1 MDPYKV
7 LEVEPSATQEDIKM
21 AYKRASMKCHPDKG
35 GDEEQFKLVQD
46 AYNILSNESKRNYYD
61 ASRKVYAKGEI
72 ILDSTKDIE
81 TKIKLAMG
89 NVIIERVK

>member
-1 MDPYKV
+1 MDLYKI
-7 LEVEPSATQEDIKM
+7 LGITSSASQEEIKS
-21 AYKRASMKCHPDKG
+21 AYKRASMKYHPDKG
-35 GDEEQFKLVQD
+35 GDEESFKQVQD
-46 AYNILSNESKRNYYD
+46 AYSVLSNESKKKYYD